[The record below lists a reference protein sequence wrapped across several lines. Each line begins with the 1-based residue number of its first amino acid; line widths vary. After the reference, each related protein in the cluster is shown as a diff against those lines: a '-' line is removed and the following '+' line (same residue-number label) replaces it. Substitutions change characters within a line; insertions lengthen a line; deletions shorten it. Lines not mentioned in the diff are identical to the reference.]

1 MAIFNPDARQ
11 GFSAMTDSREPHLL
25 TPGPLTTSL
34 ATKTAMLR
42 DWGSWD
48 SDFNALTAEVCRRLL
63 AVAHAEQTHV
73 CVPLQGSGT
82 YAVEAALATL
92 LPWDSKTLVLMN
104 GAYGQ
109 RMARILEYLGR
120 EFSTLDMGDYLP
132 PPPERVDALLA
143 ADPAITHVAVVH
155 CETSSGILN
164 PLEAIAEVVRWREK
178 RLFVDAMSSF
188 GALPVDAR
196 KLPFDGLASS
206 ANKCFEGVP
215 GFGFALLRRD
225 ALALC
230 ADNAHSLSL
239 DLYDQWDYLQRTGQ
253 WRFTPPTHVVAAF
266 ASALDQHEAEGGA
279 PGRLARY
286 ARNKTVLV
294 EGMRAMGFHTL
305 LDDRWLSPIIVT
317 FHAPGHPNFD
327 FKTFYQAIKRRGFI
341 IYPGKLTQVES
352 FRIGCIGQLFEEQ
365 MRGVLT
371 AVRAA
376 LDDLD
381 IPDGAPRPVDLDKPT
396 F

>member
-1 MAIFNPDARQ
+1 MQEP
-11 GFSAMTDSREPHLL
+11 REPYLL
-25 TPGPLTTSL
+25 TPGPLTTSP
-34 ATKTAMLR
+34 ATKAAMLR

-48 SDFNALTAEVCRRLL
+48 SDFNELTADMCRRLL
-63 AVAHAEQTHV
+63 AVAHAEETHV

-109 RMARILEYLGR
+109 RMARTLKYLGR
-120 EFSTLDMGDYLP
+120 DFTVLDTGDYLP
-132 PPPERVDALLA
+132 PSPTRVDEMLA
-143 ADPAITHVAVVH
+143 ADPAVSHVAVVH

-164 PLEAIAEVVRWREK
+164 PLETIAEIVRRWDR
-178 RLFVDAMSSF
+178 RLFFDAMSSF

-196 KLPFDGLASS
+196 ELPFDGLASS
-206 ANKCFEGVP
+206 ANKCLEGVP
-215 GFGFALLRRD
+215 GFGFALLRRE
-225 ALALC
+225 ALESC

-239 DLYDQWDYLQRTGQ
+239 DLYDQWDYMKRTGQ
-253 WRFTPPTHVVAAF
+253 WRFTPPTHAVAAF
-266 ASALDQHEAEGGA
+266 VSALDQHEAEGGA

-286 ARNKTVLV
+286 AHNKTVLV
-294 EGMRAMGFHTL
+294 EGMRAMGFRTL

-317 FHAPGHPNFD
+317 FHAPGHPNYD
-327 FKTFYQAIKRRGFI
+327 FKTFYQSIKRQGFI
-341 IYPGKLTQVES
+341 IYPGKLTRVES
-352 FRIGCIGQLFEEQ
+352 FRIGCIGQLYEEQ
-365 MRGVLT
+365 MRGALS

-376 LDDLD
+376 LDEMA
-381 IPDGAPRPVDLDKPT
+381 IPDGAPRLEDLTKPT

>member
-1 MAIFNPDARQ
+1 MNEA
-11 GFSAMTDSREPHLL
+11 REPYLL
-25 TPGPLTTSL
+25 TPGPLTTSM

-48 SDFNALTAEVCRRLL
+48 EDFNGLTASVCRRLL
-63 AVAHAEQTHV
+63 EAAHATETHV

-92 LPWDSKTLVLMN
+92 LPWDSKTLVLTN

-109 RMARILEYLGR
+109 RMIRILKYLGR
-120 EFSTLDMGDYLP
+120 DLTALDMGDYFP
-132 PPPERVDALLA
+132 PSPSQVDAMLA
-143 ADPAITHVAVVH
+143 DDPAISHVAVVH

-164 PLEAIAEVVRWREK
+164 PLEAIAEVVHRWDR

-188 GALPVDAR
+188 GALPIDAR
-196 KLPFDGLASS
+196 ALPFDGLASS

-215 GFGFALLRRD
+215 GFSFALLRRD
-225 ALALC
+225 VLKDC

-239 DLYDQWDYLQRTGQ
+239 DLYDQWDYMSRTGQ
-253 WRFTPPTHVVAAF
+253 WRFTPPTQVVAAF
-266 ASALDQHEAEGGA
+266 ASALDQHGAEGGVT
-279 PGRLARY
+279 GRLARY
-286 ARNKTVLV
+286 TRNKTVLV

-317 FHAPGHPNFD
+317 FHAPGHSNFN
-327 FKTFYQAIKRRGFI
+327 FKDFYQSIKRRGFI

-365 MRGVLT
+365 MRGVL
-371 AVRAA
+371 AAIRAT
-376 LDDLD
+376 LDEMG
-381 IPDGAPRPVDLDKPT
+381 ITDGAPRLEDLTKPV

>member
-1 MAIFNPDARQ
+1 MNEA
-11 GFSAMTDSREPHLL
+11 REPYLL
-25 TPGPLTTSL
+25 TPGPLTTSM

-48 SDFNALTAEVCRRLL
+48 EDFNGLTASVCRRLL
-63 AVAHAEQTHV
+63 EAAHATETHV

-92 LPWDSKTLVLMN
+92 LPWDSKTLVLTN

-109 RMARILEYLGR
+109 RMIRILKYLGR
-120 EFSTLDMGDYLP
+120 DLTALDMGDYFP
-132 PPPERVDALLA
+132 PSPSQVDAMLA
-143 ADPAITHVAVVH
+143 DDPAISHVAVVH

-164 PLEAIAEVVRWREK
+164 PLEAIAEVVHRWDR

-188 GALPVDAR
+188 GALPIDAR
-196 KLPFDGLASS
+196 ALPFDGLASS

-215 GFGFALLRRD
+215 GFSFALLRRD
-225 ALALC
+225 VLKDC

-239 DLYDQWDYLQRTGQ
+239 DLYDQWDYMNRTGQ
-253 WRFTPPTHVVAAF
+253 WRFTPPTQVVAAF
-266 ASALDQHEAEGGA
+266 ASALDQHGAEGGVA
-279 PGRLARY
+279 GRLARY
-286 ARNKTVLV
+286 TRNKAVLV

-317 FHAPGHPNFD
+317 FHAPGHSNFN
-327 FKTFYQAIKRRGFI
+327 FKDFYQSIKRRGFI

-365 MRGVLT
+365 MRGALA
-371 AVRAA
+371 AVRAT
-376 LDDLD
+376 LDEMA
-381 IPDGAPRPVDLDKPT
+381 IPDGAPRLEDLTKPV

>member
-1 MAIFNPDARQ
+1 MNEA
-11 GFSAMTDSREPHLL
+11 REPYLL
-25 TPGPLTTSL
+25 TPGPLTTSM

-48 SDFNALTAEVCRRLL
+48 EDFNGLTASVCRRLL
-63 AVAHAEQTHV
+63 EAAHATETHV

-92 LPWDSKTLVLMN
+92 LPWDSKTLVLTN

-109 RMARILEYLGR
+109 RMIRILKYLGR
-120 EFSTLDMGDYLP
+120 DLTALDMGDYFP
-132 PPPERVDALLA
+132 PSPSQVDAMLA
-143 ADPAITHVAVVH
+143 DDPAISHVAVVH

-164 PLEAIAEVVRWREK
+164 PLEAIAEVVHRWDR

-188 GALPVDAR
+188 GALPIDAR
-196 KLPFDGLASS
+196 ALPFDGLASS

-215 GFGFALLRRD
+215 GFSFALLRRD
-225 ALALC
+225 VLKDC

-239 DLYDQWDYLQRTGQ
+239 DLYDQWDYMNRTGQ
-253 WRFTPPTHVVAAF
+253 WRFTPPTQVVAAF
-266 ASALDQHEAEGGA
+266 ASALDQHGAEGGVA
-279 PGRLARY
+279 GRLARY
-286 ARNKTVLV
+286 TRNKAVLV

-317 FHAPGHPNFD
+317 FHAPGHSNFN
-327 FKTFYQAIKRRGFI
+327 FKDFYQSIKRRGFI

-365 MRGVLT
+365 MRGALA

-376 LDDLD
+376 LDEMA
-381 IPDGAPRPVDLDKPT
+381 IPDGAPRLEDLTKPV

>member
-1 MAIFNPDARQ
+1 MNEP
-11 GFSAMTDSREPHLL
+11 REPYLL
-25 TPGPLTTSL
+25 TPGPLTTSI

-48 SDFNALTAEVCRRLL
+48 SDFNEMTARICRRLL
-63 AVAHAEQTHV
+63 AVAHAEDTHV

-92 LPWDSKTLVLMN
+92 LPWDGKALVLMN

-109 RMARILEYLGR
+109 RMARILQYLGR
-120 EFSTLDMGDYLP
+120 EFVPLDMGDYLP
-132 PPPERVDALLA
+132 PPPERVEAMLA
-143 ADPAITHVAVVH
+143 TDPDLTHVAVVH

-164 PLEAIAEVVRWREK
+164 PLEAIAEVTRRQK
-178 RLFVDAMSSF
+178 RRLFVDAMSSF

-196 KLPFDGLASS
+196 ELPFDGLVSS

-225 ALALC
+225 ALEHC
-230 ADNAHSLSL
+230 AGNAHSLSL
-239 DLYDQWDYLQRTGQ
+239 DLYDQWLYLERTGQ

-266 ASALDQHEAEGGA
+266 ASALEQHAAEGGVA
-279 PGRLARY
+279 GRLARY
-286 ARNKTVLV
+286 TQNKTALV

-305 LDDRWLSPIIVT
+305 LEDRWLSPIIVT
-317 FHAPGHPNFD
+317 FHAPDHPNFD
-327 FKTFYQAIKRRGFI
+327 FKVFYQSIKRRGFI
-341 IYPGKLTQVES
+341 IYPGKLTEVDS

-365 MRGVLT
+365 MRGVL
-371 AVRAA
+371 AAIRAT
-376 LDDLD
+376 LDEMG
-381 IPDGAPRPVDLDKPT
+381 IPDGTPRLDDIEDPT

>member
-1 MAIFNPDARQ
+1 MN
-11 GFSAMTDSREPHLL
+11 EPLEPYLL
-25 TPGPLTTSL
+25 TPGPLTTSM

-48 SDFNALTAEVCRRLL
+48 SDFNALTADVCRRLL
-63 AVAHAEQTHV
+63 AVAHAEDTHV

-109 RMARILEYLGR
+109 RMARILKYLGR
-120 EFSTLDMGDYLP
+120 DFVTLDMGDYLP

-143 ADPAITHVAVVH
+143 ADDAITHVAVVH

-164 PLEAIAEVVRWREK
+164 PLAAIADVVRRRK
-178 RLFVDAMSSF
+178 RRLFVDAMSSF

-196 KLPFDGLASS
+196 ELPFDGLASS

-225 ALALC
+225 ALVRC

-286 ARNKTVLV
+286 AHNKTVLV

-317 FHAPGHPNFD
+317 FHAPGHPNYAFT
-327 FKTFYQAIKRRGFI
+327 TFYQAIKRQGFI
-341 IYPGKLTQVES
+341 IYPGKLTQVDS
-352 FRIGCIGQLFEEQ
+352 FRIGCIGQLFEGQ
-365 MRGVLT
+365 MQGVLK
-371 AVRAA
+371 AIRVA
-376 LDDLD
+376 LDEMSV
-381 IPDGAPRPVDLDKPT
+381 PDGSPRLEDLTKPT